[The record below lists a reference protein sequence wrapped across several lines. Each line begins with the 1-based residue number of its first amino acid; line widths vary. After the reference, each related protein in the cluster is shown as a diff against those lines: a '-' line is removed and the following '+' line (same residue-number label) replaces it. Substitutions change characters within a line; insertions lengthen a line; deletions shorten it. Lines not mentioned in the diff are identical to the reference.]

1 MARNRG
7 FVIKAAVIG
16 LLTAVL
22 IVSALMVVRYRVTH
36 AASGANMSILLPAG
50 TNRTPYTI

>member
-22 IVSALMVVRYRVTH
+22 IVSSLMVVRYRVTH
-36 AASGANMSILLPAG
+36 AASGANMSILLPTG